1 MYQVAR
7 LKEEGWVTDLLYDDE
22 VQVSELALSM
32 VKLIAQIVTTIAFR
46 VLSTSMLVVYLK
58 TFFNRKMKLEK
69 VDLIAVGGS
78 PSVFA

>member
-1 MYQVAR
+1 VYQVAK

-32 VKLIAQIVTTIAFR
+32 VKLIAQIVTTIAFH
-46 VLSTSMLVVYLK
+46 VQSTSMLVVYLK
-58 TFFNRKMKLEK
+58 TFFNRKMKQEK